1 MKRFGIFLV
10 VAVMLL
16 TLMGTVCVAVDWP
29 NKPIRLVIGYGA
41 GGSTDM
47 VSRLLA
53 SKLEKELGVSV
64 ICENKPGG
72 GGTVTA
78 SLAKAQ
84 KPDGNFLFTF
94 VTAPAFLTPH
104 RQDVPFN
111 PIEDFTV
118 IARVAKWH
126 YALLVKADA
135 PWKDFKEFIAFAKA
149 NPGKVSYGLSGVGN
163 PQDLMMEYL
172 KQVEGINW
180 KKIPYTKGP
189 EAIAA
194 TLGGHVS
201 CMVGVAEWVPQVKE
215 GTLRLLATFD
225 EERMKMYPDVPTLG
239 DLGYD
244 ISAPSLYSIA
254 APKGISQDK
263 VEILDAA
270 IKKAFDEPDFQD
282 LLDKMYMIPAYK
294 GHAEMPEIISSTY
307 EKMGKVI
314 KDAGLGK

>member
-1 MKRFGIFLV
+1 
-10 VAVMLL
+10 
-16 TLMGTVCVAVDWP
+16 MGQAAEWP
-29 NKPIRLVIGYGA
+29 DKTIKLAIAYGA

-53 SKLEKELGVSV
+53 SKLEKQLGVPV

-78 SLAKAQ
+78 SLAIAQ
-84 KPDGNFLFTF
+84 KPDGNFLFTL
-94 VTAPAFLTPH
+94 VTGPAFLTPH
-104 RQDVPFN
+104 MQKVPFD
-111 PIEDFTV
+111 PVEDFTV

-135 PWKDFKEFIAFAKA
+135 PWKDFKEFIAAAKA
-149 NPGKVSYGLSGVGN
+149 NPAKISYALSGVGN

-172 KQVEGINW
+172 KQAEGIDW
-180 KKIPYTKGP
+180 KKIPYTSGP

-225 EERMKMYPDVPTLG
+225 EERMTMYPDVPTLG
-239 DLGYD
+239 ELGYD
-244 ISAPSLYSIA
+244 IAAPSLYSIA
-254 APKGISQDK
+254 APKGISPDK
-263 VEILDAA
+263 VEKLDMA
-270 IKKAFDEPDFQD
+270 IKKACDEPDFKE
-282 LLDKMYMIPAYK
+282 LLNKMYMIPAYM
-294 GHAEMPEIISSTY
+294 GHQEMPTVVKNTY
-307 EKMGKVI
+307 AKMGKII
-314 KDAGLGK
+314 KDAGLGKK